1 MTTAVIP
8 AAGLGTRFL
17 PFTKA
22 VPKELLPLGP
32 VPALQRVIDECA
44 AAGIRHVVIVTSRD
58 KPALEAYFADAAEL
72 VASLRSSGKDD
83 AADAVASIGDGMRIS
98 FAYQDE
104 PLGLGHAVGC
114 ARQVI
119 DAEDVA
125 VLLPDEIMG
134 DASQLRQMIDV
145 SERTGGGVV
154 ALRRV
159 ARDEVSK
166 YGVVVPE
173 GDVDA
178 AGVVRIIDMVE
189 KPAVESAPSDLI
201 IIGRY
206 VLTGDVFD
214 EIARTKPG
222 AVGEIQ
228 LTDAMRSQARR
239 GPFHGLL
246 SDVSRH
252 DTGNPLGWFQ
262 AVVDAMRNDPEYGPD
277 VRRFLAAAGAEAAA
291 EGE

>member
-1 MTTAVIP
+1 MTVTTAVIP
-8 AAGLGTRFL
+8 AAGMGTRFL
-17 PFTKA
+17 PFTKS

-32 VPALQRVIDECA
+32 VPALQRVLDECA
-44 AAGIRHVVIVTSRD
+44 AAGIDHVVIVTSHD
-58 KPALEAYFADAAEL
+58 KPALEAYFADAADL
-72 VASLRSSGKDD
+72 VASLRTAGKGD
-83 AADAVASIGDGMRIS
+83 AAAAVESIGGGMRIS

-104 PLGLGHAVGC
+104 PRGLGHAVGC

-134 DASQLRQMIDV
+134 DASQLRQMIEV
-145 SERTGGGVV
+145 CERTGGGVV
-154 ALRRV
+154 ALRQVPR
-159 ARDEVSK
+159 ADVSK

-173 GDVDA
+173 GEVDGH
-178 AGVVRIIDMVE
+178 GVVRIVDMVE
-189 KPAVESAPSDLI
+189 KPPVESAPSELI

-206 VLTGDVFD
+206 VLTADVFD

-222 AVGEIQ
+222 AIGEIQ
-228 LTDAMRSQARR
+228 LTDAMRAQAQR

-262 AVVDAMRNDPEYGPD
+262 AVVHSMSNDAEYGER
-277 VRRFLAAAGAEAAA
+277 VRAYLAAGDFS
-291 EGE
+291 